1 VGLPTSASTQ
11 ENVPRTNLT
20 KGFFSIKIPFSWAE
34 EMAQQFIALTALP
47 EVLSTIPSNH
57 MVVIT
62 ICNWDPMLSSGVSE
76 ENDSIPTHM
85 N

>member
-1 VGLPTSASTQ
+1 MLA
-11 ENVPRTNLT
+11 
-20 KGFFSIKIPFSWAE
+20 
-34 EMAQQFIALTALP
+34 ALP

-57 MVVIT
+57 MVVTT